1 MRDDRYRPADV
12 AEVEQKV
19 SLLNEPIRE
28 EVIELRPGQSAA
40 SLHALLVGVRNQ
52 AQALLD
58 RLETRGVYVPKD
70 QQREVVRLLYVAT
83 RNQEAALEATL
94 ELEGLEEGAR
104 AWWLPGSR
112 PSLAFQLIKEQLP
125 SR

>member
-1 MRDDRYRPADV
+1 MRDDRFRPADI

-19 SLLNEPIRE
+19 SLLNEPIHD

-83 RNQEAALEATL
+83 RNQVRALAACL
-94 ELEGLEEGAR
+94 ELEGLE
-104 AWWLPGSR
+104 
-112 PSLAFQLIKEQLP
+112 
-125 SR
+125 

>member
-1 MRDDRYRPADV
+1 MAYLVAYARDDRYRPADV

-19 SLLNEPIRE
+19 SLLNEPVHD

-83 RNQEAALEATL
+83 RNQVRALAACL
-94 ELEGLEEGAR
+94 ELEGLE
-104 AWWLPGSR
+104 
-112 PSLAFQLIKEQLP
+112 
-125 SR
+125 

>member
-1 MRDDRYRPADV
+1 VRWGRRWHILLLMRDDRYRPADV

-19 SLLNEPIRE
+19 SLLNEPIHDD
-28 EVIELRPGQSAA
+28 VIELRPGQSAA

-83 RNQEAALEATL
+83 RNQVRALAACL
-94 ELEGLEEGAR
+94 ELEGLE
-104 AWWLPGSR
+104 
-112 PSLAFQLIKEQLP
+112 
-125 SR
+125 

>member
-1 MRDDRYRPADV
+1 MRDDRYRPFDI
-12 AEVEQKV
+12 AELEDRV
-19 SLLNEPIRE
+19 SLLNEPIR

-58 RLETRGVYVPKD
+58 RLKTRGVYVPMD

-83 RNQEAALEATL
+83 RNQVKALAACL
-94 ELEGLEEGAR
+94 ELEGLE
-104 AWWLPGSR
+104 
-112 PSLAFQLIKEQLP
+112 
-125 SR
+125 

>member
-1 MRDDRYRPADV
+1 MRDDKFWPRDI

-58 RLETRGVYVPKD
+58 RLETRGVYVPREG
-70 QQREVVRLLYVAT
+70 QREVVRALCVAT
-83 RNQEAALEATL
+83 RNQVKALAACL
-94 ELEGLEEGAR
+94 ELEGLE
-104 AWWLPGSR
+104 
-112 PSLAFQLIKEQLP
+112 
-125 SR
+125 

>member
-19 SLLNEPIRE
+19 SLLNEPIHD

-70 QQREVVRLLYVAT
+70 QQREVVRLLYVAI
-83 RNQEAALEATL
+83 RNQVRALAACL
-94 ELEGLEEGAR
+94 ELEGLE
-104 AWWLPGSR
+104 
-112 PSLAFQLIKEQLP
+112 
-125 SR
+125 

>member
-1 MRDDRYRPADV
+1 MRDDRYRPADI

-19 SLLNEPIRE
+19 SLLNEPIRD
-28 EVIELRPGQSAA
+28 EVIELRPGQASA
-40 SLHALLVGVRNQ
+40 SLHALLVGVRNR

-58 RLETRGVYVPKD
+58 RLKTRGVYVPRSC
-70 QQREVVRLLYVAT
+70 QAAYVAT

>member
-1 MRDDRYRPADV
+1 MRDERYRPADV

-19 SLLNEPIRE
+19 SLLNEPIH
-28 EVIELRPGQSAA
+28 EVIELRPGQASA

-83 RNQEAALEATL
+83 RNQVRALAACL
-94 ELEGLEEGAR
+94 ELEGLE
-104 AWWLPGSR
+104 
-112 PSLAFQLIKEQLP
+112 
-125 SR
+125 

>member
-1 MRDDRYRPADV
+1 MDILLLMRDERYRPFDI
-12 AEVEQKV
+12 EELEDKV
-19 SLLNEPIRE
+19 SLLNEPIRD

-83 RNQEAALEATL
+83 RNQVRALAACL
-94 ELEGLEEGAR
+94 ELEGLE
-104 AWWLPGSR
+104 
-112 PSLAFQLIKEQLP
+112 
-125 SR
+125 

>member
-19 SLLNEPIRE
+19 SLLNEPIHDD
-28 EVIELRPGQSAA
+28 VIELRPGQSAA

-58 RLETRGVYVPKD
+58 RLETRGVYVPREG
-70 QQREVVRLLYVAT
+70 QREVVRALYVAT
-83 RNQEAALEATL
+83 RNQVRALSAVL
-94 ELEGLEEGAR
+94 ELEGLE
-104 AWWLPGSR
+104 
-112 PSLAFQLIKEQLP
+112 
-125 SR
+125 